1 MRKSNDQPV
10 KDVIEEIFDKFK
22 ISQKLDEVKL
32 RNAWDKC
39 MGFVITSRTQVISF
53 REGVL
58 IIKTGSA
65 PLSEELHYAKE
76 KIVQML
82 NKEIG
87 EEIVK
92 EVRVT

>member
-10 KDVIEEIFDKFK
+10 KDIIAEIFDKLR
-22 ISQKLDEVKL
+22 ISQRLDEIKL

-53 REGVL
+53 RDGVL
-58 IIKTGSA
+58 IVKTGSA

-87 EEIVK
+87 DEIVK
-92 EVRVT
+92 EIRVT